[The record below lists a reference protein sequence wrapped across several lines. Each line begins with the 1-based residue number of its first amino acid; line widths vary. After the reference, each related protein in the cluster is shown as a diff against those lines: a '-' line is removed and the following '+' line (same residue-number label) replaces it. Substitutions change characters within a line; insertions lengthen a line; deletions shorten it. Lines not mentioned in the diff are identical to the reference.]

1 MEKVTLKLEE
11 AALHKKSKKSK
22 HSKGSFEEDDKIFV
36 EFEIDSIP
44 EKRPFLLS
52 RDMVYARPSD
62 KTVDPF
68 QVSLLFN

>member
-1 MEKVTLKLEE
+1 MENVTLKLEE

-22 HSKGSFEEDDKIFV
+22 HPKGSFEEDDKIFV

-62 KTVDPF
+62 KTVEPF

>member
-1 MEKVTLKLEE
+1 MEKVTLKPDKAVL
-11 AALHKKSKKSK
+11 LKSKKSK
-22 HSKGSFEEDDKIFV
+22 YSYGSGEEDEKIFV
-36 EFEIDSIP
+36 AFEIDSVP

-62 KTVDPF
+62 EMVEPF

>member
-1 MEKVTLKLEE
+1 MKKVTLKLEE

-22 HSKGSFEEDDKIFV
+22 HSKGSGEEDDKIFV

-44 EKRPFLLS
+44 GRRPFLLS
-52 RDMVYARPSD
+52 RDVVRARPSD
-62 KTVDPF
+62 KKVEPF